1 MRSTPTIT
9 KTRGASRATRCLRLK
24 HRHVNKPPL
33 AESIREQCIDL
44 ECKVLWRWHRDNK
57 GFLDASAPWRD
68 LQHVCCGAYRASL
81 ARAQALTSESPSCC
95 DGNFQTCAKYE
106 HRGMW
111 SEKYDRNQL
120 DWVSKCC
127 VNPRSVPFLST
138 KKGCSAQCPPWSP
151 PLHTKVFSKLLD
163 HPEEPHES
171 VAFQSKRS

>member
-44 ECKVLWRWHRDNK
+44 ERRVLWRWHRDNK
-57 GFLDASAPWRD
+57 GFLDANAP
-68 LQHVCCGAYRASL
+68 YRASL
-81 ARAQALTSESPSCC
+81 AGAQALTSESPSCC
-95 DGNFQTCAKYE
+95 GGNFQTCSKYE

-111 SEKYDRNQL
+111 SEKHDQNQL
-120 DWVSKCC
+120 DWVSKCY
-127 VNPRSVPFLST
+127 VDPRSVPFLST

-171 VAFQSKRS
+171 VAFQAYRS